1 MSFRYICPYCHVP
14 IDPAAMELSSCE
26 CADLRVCPNCDSP
39 VVLAMHSGHERCCAA
54 PRASSTQSSLDVESG
69 RAGRFDPRE
78 ATA

>member
-1 MSFRYICPYCHVP
+1 MSFRYICPYCRVP

-39 VVLAMHSGHERCCAA
+39 VVLAMRCAG
-54 PRASSTQSSLDVESG
+54 STQSIRDAEG
-69 RAGRFDPRE
+69 DRAGRFGLRE

>member
-14 IDPAAMELSSCE
+14 VDPAAMELSSCE

-39 VVLAMHSGHERCCAA
+39 VVLAM
-54 PRASSTQSSLDVESG
+54 RAGSTQSILDVESG
-69 RAGRFDPRE
+69 RAGQFDPRE